1 MKRLILLGA
10 SLFLFL
16 GLTAQMP
23 QVMPLDPKI
32 RSGKLDNGLTYFV
45 MQNSEPKGQAEFYI
59 AQKVGSILEEENQRG
74 LAHFLE
80 HMAFNGTKNFP
91 DDKIISWLG
100 TIGVRFGANLNAYTS
115 VDQTVYNISAVPVRR
130 QGIIDS
136 CLLILHDWSNAISL
150 EEDDIDKER
159 GVIREEL
166 RTRSGAQWRMIEDLL
181 PMIMPGSKYAH
192 RLPGGL
198 VSVIDNFTY
207 QELRD
212 YYHKWYRPDLQGI
225 IVVGDIDPV
234 AVEKQIIKLFGAIP
248 KPKNP
253 AVRETFEV
261 PDNKEPLVG
270 VVSDPEATS
279 ISVNLFFKQDVMPE
293 QYRPTVAS
301 MVNNYFKSMIV
312 SMFNSRLSEIVQKAN
327 APFTSASSSHGDFI
341 VANSK
346 AAFNITAGARE
357 GEIDT
362 ALKAITEEA
371 ERIKR
376 YGFTASEYER
386 ARANYLTRLENTYK
400 EREKLNNSFFV
411 RNILNHFLTSE
422 ALPGIEMEYTM
433 MQQIAPAIAIEQ
445 INTYA
450 MSLPTE
456 DNVVIAVMMP
466 EKAGLEKPT
475 PEALLSV
482 FKAARGKELEA
493 YQETLSDEPL
503 VPHTPVAGRV
513 VTEVP
518 EPMSGG
524 TVWNLSNGA
533 TVVLKKTD
541 FKEDQILFSAVSR
554 GGYSHFDI
562 ADVISSK
569 VINDVIS
576 IGGAGNFSATDLR
589 KVLAGKIA
597 SLRMTVGSSSENATG
612 STSPRDI
619 ETFMQLLHINFT
631 SLRKDQEAFQAYISR
646 LEAQLKNM
654 SAEPMMAYSDTIQ
667 KTLYNN
673 HPFATRLNMDMLQKI
688 DYDRSL
694 ELAKERFSNAADFTF
709 IFVGNF
715 DPASLKPLVEKYIGS
730 LPGNKGR
737 KEDWKDLRMNPI
749 TGKVQKHF
757 DREMQTPKA
766 TAYTIY
772 TGKVA
777 YNVENNIM
785 ASITSQIFD
794 MVFTRTIREEEQGTY
809 GVGVN
814 MSMSY
819 YPDDNFTFLFGFDTD
834 VALKERLLARAYKE
848 IDNVIA
854 NGVEADD
861 FAKAVEYM
869 TKTYEQNL
877 RENSYWLGTLSSRFL
892 IGKDMHTTYQTALR
906 SVTPQKLNN
915 FIRDIFSQ
923 GNQLEVVMKG
933 YAPSAK

>member
-1 MKRLILLGA
+1 
-10 SLFLFL
+10 
-16 GLTAQMP
+16 
-23 QVMPLDPKI
+23 
-32 RSGKLDNGLTYFV
+32 
-45 MQNSEPKGQAEFYI
+45 
-59 AQKVGSILEEENQRG
+59 
-74 LAHFLE
+74 
-80 HMAFNGTKNFP
+80 
-91 DDKIISWLG
+91 
-100 TIGVRFGANLNAYTS
+100 
-115 VDQTVYNISAVPVRR
+115 
-130 QGIIDS
+130 
-136 CLLILHDWSNAISL
+136 
-150 EEDDIDKER
+150 
-159 GVIREEL
+159 
-166 RTRSGAQWRMIEDLL
+166 
-181 PMIMPGSKYAH
+181 
-192 RLPGGL
+192 
-198 VSVIDNFTY
+198 
-207 QELRD
+207 
-212 YYHKWYRPDLQGI
+212 
-225 IVVGDIDPV
+225 
-234 AVEKQIIKLFGAIP
+234 
-248 KPKNP
+248 
-253 AVRETFEV
+253 
-261 PDNKEPLVG
+261 
-270 VVSDPEATS
+270 
-279 ISVNLFFKQDVMPE
+279 
-293 QYRPTVAS
+293 
-301 MVNNYFKSMIV
+301 
-312 SMFNSRLSEIVQKAN
+312 MFNSRLSEIVQKAN